1 MKFIEINWR
10 PHDRQLRQFGLT
22 ALVAL
27 PTLGWFWGFGQRGIT
42 GLLIAGTAAAILAW
56 IRPRLLRPAFVGLSL
71 VTFPIGA
78 VVSELTLIV
87 MFYGVFLPVGM
98 LFRILGRDPLEREF
112 QRQSASYWS
121 PKRQPRGVTQY
132 FRLW

>member
-1 MKFIEINWR
+1 MKFIEINWT
-10 PHDRQLRQFGLT
+10 PNDRQLRQFGLT

-27 PTLGWFWGFGQRGIT
+27 PALGWLWGFGQRGIT
-42 GLLIAGTAAAILAW
+42 AMLIAGIAAAILGW
-56 IRPRLLRPAFVGLSL
+56 IRPRFLWPAFVGLSL

-78 VVSELTLIV
+78 MVSEVTLIV

-98 LFRILGRDPLEREF
+98 LFRVLGRDPLERQF
-112 QRQSASYWS
+112 QRQSASYWA